1 MKSALIALALL
12 AAPAAA
18 HAQVAAATMPNT
30 FDGPARGAPVQPV
43 QPVQPAAPVVAA
55 TPANPQSEATVRK
68 IIADAQAGTMDYS
81 IMTDTLAERIR
92 PQAAQVT
99 PIIQSLGAIQT
110 FEFAGSQE
118 GADMFLVRFANAA
131 TQWII
136 GFDDAGKVD
145 ALLFRPAE

>member
-30 FDGPARGAPVQPV
+30 FDGPARGAPV

-81 IMTDTLAERIR
+81 IMTDTLADRIR

>member
-30 FDGPARGAPVQPV
+30 FDGPARGAPV

>member
-30 FDGPARGAPVQPV
+30 FDGPARGAPAQT
-43 QPVQPAAPVVAA
+43 VQPAAPVVAA

-81 IMTDTLAERIR
+81 IMTDSLAERIR

>member
-1 MKSALIALALL
+1 MKSTLIALALL

-30 FDGPARGAPVQPV
+30 FDGPARGAPV

-81 IMTDTLAERIR
+81 IMTDTLADRIR

>member
-30 FDGPARGAPVQPV
+30 FDGPARGAPA

-81 IMTDTLAERIR
+81 IMTDTLADRIR

>member
-30 FDGPARGAPVQPV
+30 FDGPARGAPA
-43 QPVQPAAPVVAA
+43 QPVQPAAPAVAA

-81 IMTDTLAERIR
+81 IMTDTLADRIR

-118 GADMFLVRFANAA
+118 GADMFLVRFASAA

>member
-43 QPVQPAAPVVAA
+43 QPAAPAVAA

-81 IMTDTLAERIR
+81 IMTDTLADRIR

>member
-30 FDGPARGAPVQPV
+30 FDGPARGAPV

-81 IMTDTLAERIR
+81 IMTDTLADRIR

-136 GFDDAGKVD
+136 GFDDVGKVD

>member
-30 FDGPARGAPVQPV
+30 FDGPARGAPAQA
-43 QPVQPAAPVVAA
+43 VQPAAPVVAA

-81 IMTDTLAERIR
+81 IMTDSLAERIR

>member
-12 AAPAAA
+12 VAPAAA

-30 FDGPARGAPVQPV
+30 FDGPARGAPAQV
-43 QPVQPAAPVVAA
+43 VQPAAPVVAA

-68 IIADAQAGTMDYS
+68 IIADAQAGTIDYS
-81 IMTDTLAERIR
+81 IMTDTLADRIR